1 MINNYVSSINRLK
14 LRLEFINDIIN
25 DREEIFK
32 IGRGKDIY
40 WFIIG
45 YKQFQPQHTV
55 FHFDK

>member
-14 LRLEFINDIIN
+14 LPEFINDIIN

-40 WFIIG
+40 
-45 YKQFQPQHTV
+45 
-55 FHFDK
+55 